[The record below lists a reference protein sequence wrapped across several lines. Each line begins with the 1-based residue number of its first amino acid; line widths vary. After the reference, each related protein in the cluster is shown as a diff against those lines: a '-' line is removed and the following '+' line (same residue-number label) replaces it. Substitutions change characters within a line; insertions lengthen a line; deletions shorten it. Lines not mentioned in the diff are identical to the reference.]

1 MNIRLLEQ
9 GDAEPLIR
17 FLRAVPDEDRN
28 FFKED
33 ISDPE
38 VAAGWLN
45 DPRATRL
52 IGVDDDGEIVAEL
65 AVVRGIGRSSHVGEL
80 ELIVAPSHRRRGYG
94 RVLAERGL
102 VEAVSLGLTLVC
114 VQVAAEQVALVE
126 MFARLG
132 FEPEALLRDFIRD
145 RSGETHDLIVL
156 THHVEQAWSEMLSLG
171 IA

>member
-1 MNIRLLEQ
+1 MNIRPLEQ
-9 GDAEPLIR
+9 GDAEPLIE
-17 FLRAVPDEDRN
+17 FLRQVPDEDRN
-28 FFKED
+28 YFKED

-38 VAAGWLN
+38 AVDRWLN

-52 IGVDDDGEIVAEL
+52 VGVDDGEIVAEF
-65 AVVRGIGRSSHVGEL
+65 AVVRGIGRSGHVGEL
-80 ELIVAPSHRRRGYG
+80 ELIVSPSHRRRGYG
-94 RVLAERGL
+94 RALAERGL

-145 RSGETHDLIVL
+145 QSGETHDLIVM

>member
-1 MNIRLLEQ
+1 MNIRPLEH

-17 FLRAVPDEDRN
+17 FLRQVPDEDRN

-38 VAAGWLN
+38 VAEGWLN

-52 IGVDDDGEIVAEL
+52 VGVDDGEIVAEL
-65 AVVRGIGRSSHVGEL
+65 AVIRGIGRSGHVGEL
-80 ELIVAPSHRRRGYG
+80 ELIVSPSHRRRGYG
-94 RVLAERGL
+94 RALAERGL
-102 VEAVSLGLTLVC
+102 VEAVSLGLTLVY